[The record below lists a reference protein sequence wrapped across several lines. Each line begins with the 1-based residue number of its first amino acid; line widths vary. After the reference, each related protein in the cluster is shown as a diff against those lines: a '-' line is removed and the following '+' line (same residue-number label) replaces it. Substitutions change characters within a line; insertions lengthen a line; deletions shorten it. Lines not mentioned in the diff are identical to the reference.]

1 VEVSCGSSRP
11 LGHEVSLPSARAY
24 ARTSLR
30 DLGKL
35 DVGRTDEGR
44 THDRT
49 KSTPSQD
56 IAKYLP
62 ATATA
67 TATATTTHTIDHI
80 ADLDGNV
87 TAWSIIWD
95 TD

>member
-1 VEVSCGSSRP
+1 MP
-11 LGHEVSLPSARAY
+11 NARAR

-30 DLGKL
+30 DLGNF
-35 DVGRTDEGR
+35 DVGRTDEGGR

-56 IAKYLP
+56 IVKYLP
-62 ATATA
+62 A

-80 ADLDGNV
+80 ADLDRNA
-87 TAWSIIWD
+87 TARNITWRRIDLVLVES
-95 TD
+95 